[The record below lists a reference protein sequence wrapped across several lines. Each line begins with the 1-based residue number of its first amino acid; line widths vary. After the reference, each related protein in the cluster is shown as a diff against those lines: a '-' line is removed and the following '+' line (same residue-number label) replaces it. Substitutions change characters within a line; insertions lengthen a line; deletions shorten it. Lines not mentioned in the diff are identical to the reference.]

1 MSPSYK
7 AFISYSHADDAWAA
21 WLQRAL
27 ERYRIP
33 ARLRALR
40 PELPRRLY
48 PVFLDR
54 EELASS
60 GDLGESIRTALA
72 QAEALVVICS
82 PAAAASRWVNE
93 EIRTFRQMA
102 PERPV
107 LAMIVSGSPDPAAGD
122 CAFPAALI
130 SDGQGNP
137 LPEPLASD
145 PRDNADGRRGAFL
158 KIAAGLIN
166 VGIDDLRQRDQQRRL
181 RLVSGLAVGAFAIAL
196 VTIGL
201 AINAQQARQDAEL
214 RRGQAEGLIAFMLGD
229 LRERLQPV
237 GRLDVLDAVGEQAME
252 YFAMLG
258 DEGSQEDVLARA
270 MALRQIGEVR
280 FAQGQLDA
288 ALDAFDQSREVAAAL
303 HHNHPDRARYLFE
316 LGQAE
321 FWVGYVA
328 WEQGRLDAA
337 ETSMNAYMAH
347 TRALLEREPANADY
361 RLELAYAFGNLGAIS
376 RQQRDFSDALQQFQ
390 ASIETAQP
398 LSDADP
404 GNANLLML
412 LCESWS
418 WSGST
423 WLDLGSLAQSEAA
436 FQIALGYAASA
447 HAITGS
453 PNHRDEMGDLAA
465 FLADV
470 YLKQGNLQAGVVQL
484 ENTLLILDELATH
497 DPENARWTSGRL
509 RTLRQLAE
517 VAASADWNS
526 EAERRLEE
534 AISGLSALVELDG
547 TRLIPRRQ
555 LALALRLKALL
566 DHQAGNMPQ
575 ALSWAEQAH
584 RVLAVGGDELR
595 TGTDAA
601 IVGEMLGLAAAG
613 NGDDAQARI
622 AWEVAIGALPEPG
635 KQDTLQKALFAR
647 LAAHLGRETEW
658 RQLVRELQDIGF
670 ADPRFP
676 LPANDS

>member
-1 MSPSYK
+1 MSTSYK
-7 AFISYSHADDAWAA
+7 AFISYSHADDAWAT

-33 ARLRALR
+33 ARLRASQ
-40 PELPRRLY
+40 PGLPRRLY
-48 PVFLDR
+48 PVFRDR

-93 EIRTFRQMA
+93 EIRSFRQMA
-102 PERPV
+102 PDRPV
-107 LAMIVSGSPDPAAGD
+107 LAMVVSGSPDQAAGD
-122 CAFPAALI
+122 CAFPPSLI
-130 SDGQGNP
+130 SDDQGNP

-145 PRDNADGRRGAFL
+145 PRDHADGRRGALL
-158 KIAAGLIN
+158 KVAAGLIN
-166 VGIDDLRQRDQQRRL
+166 VGVDDLRQRDQQRRL
-181 RLVSGLAVGAFAIAL
+181 RLVSGLAVGASAIAL

-201 AINAQQARQDAEL
+201 AVNAQQARQEAEL

-229 LRERLQPV
+229 LREKLQPV

-252 YFAMLG
+252 YFAILG
-258 DEGSQEDVLARA
+258 EDGSQEEVLARA

-280 FAQGQLDA
+280 FAQGQLNA
-288 ALDAFDQSREVAAAL
+288 ALDAFEQSREVAAAL
-303 HHNHPDRARYLFE
+303 HHNHPGRARYLFE

-337 ETSMNAYMAH
+337 EISMNAYMAH
-347 TRALLEREPANADY
+347 TQALLEREPANADY
-361 RLELAYAFGNLGAIS
+361 RLELAYALGNLGAIA
-376 RQQRDFSDALQQFQ
+376 REQRDFSGALQQFQ
-390 ASIETAQP
+390 AAIETAQP
-398 LSDADP
+398 LSHADP

-423 WLDLGSLAQSEAA
+423 WLDLGSLVQSEAA
-436 FQIALGYAASA
+436 FQIALAYAASA
-447 HAITGS
+447 HAVTGS
-453 PNHRDEMGDLAA
+453 PNHRDAMAALAA

-470 YLKQGNLQAGVVQL
+470 YLKQGNLQAGVVQF

-497 DPENARWTSGRL
+497 DPENARWMGERL

-517 VAASADWNS
+517 VAAGSEWNS
-526 EAERRLEE
+526 QAEERLEE
-534 AISGLSALVELDG
+534 AISGLSSLVELDD
-547 TRLIPRRQ
+547 TRLIPRQ
-555 LALALRLKALL
+555 NLALALRVKALL
-566 DHQAGNMPQ
+566 DHRAGNMPR

-584 RVLAVGGDELR
+584 QVLAAGGDDLALR
-595 TGTDAA
+595 GTDAA

-613 NGDDAQARI
+613 NGEDAKARI
-622 AWEVAIGALPEPG
+622 AWQVAIDALPEPAA
-635 KQDTLQKALFAR
+635 QDMLQKALFAR
-647 LAAHLGRETEW
+647 LATHLGRKAESQQSVQE
-658 RQLVRELQDIGF
+658 LREIGF
-670 ADPRFP
+670 ADPRYP
-676 LPANDS
+676 LPIN